1 MLRFLADEN
10 FNGRILRGLV
20 RREPRLDVIRAQD
33 VGLTGA
39 DDPEVLARAAEE
51 QRLVLTH
58 DVSTMTRYAY
68 DRVRVGEPMPGV
80 VEVRLD
86 NPIGAAIEDILLLAQ
101 AAFPEELEGRVL
113 HLPL

>member
-20 RREPRLDVIRAQD
+20 RREPALDVIRAQD

-39 DDPEVLARAAEE
+39 EDPEVLARAAEE

-68 DRVRVGEPMPGV
+68 DRVRVGEPC
-80 VEVRLD
+80 R
-86 NPIGAAIEDILLLAQ
+86 A
-101 AAFPEELEGRVL
+101 
-113 HLPL
+113 